1 MRRRLTPK
9 NTSAPNAAKPAAVSH
24 DEVAR
29 EAFKMFQARHGAPG
43 DPVADWFE
51 AEKRVKARLG
61 GNLGGNLGA
70 KPAPRAAE
78 ANAAAGNGRN
88 TTRRGFRGRK

>member
-1 MRRRLTPK
+1 MRRRHAPK
-9 NTSAPNAAKPAAVSH
+9 NTAPTNIAKPAAVSH

-29 EAFKMFQARHGAPG
+29 EAFQMFQARHGAPG

-61 GNLGGNLGA
+61 SKPGA

>member
-9 NTSAPNAAKPAAVSH
+9 NTSAPNVAKPAAMSH

-51 AEKRVKARLG
+51 AERRVKAR
-61 GNLGGNLGA
+61 LGGNLGA